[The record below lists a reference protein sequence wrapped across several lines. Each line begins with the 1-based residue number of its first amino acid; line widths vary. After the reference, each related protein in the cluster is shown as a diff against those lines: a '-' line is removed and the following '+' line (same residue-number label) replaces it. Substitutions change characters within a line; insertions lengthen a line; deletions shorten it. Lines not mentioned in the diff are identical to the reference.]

1 MRGTIVRRGQ
11 KFYAVLDLPPGENG
25 KRRQKWL
32 SGFDTRREAE
42 AALAETLTEVH
53 TGRYVEPT
61 TMTVRQFLC
70 DEWLPASTARVRATT
85 LRGYRQAL
93 YSYAVPALGDVP
105 LADVTPVVLTK
116 LYGQL
121 LTSGR
126 ANGKGGL
133 SARTVRLLHTIL
145 RRAFADAVRWRY
157 LTSNPADG
165 ATPPSAAAARAPEM
179 RTWTLA
185 ELQAFLRFTADDEYH
200 VGYVLA
206 ACCGL
211 RRGEVCGLRW
221 SDIDLDGTGPFGPHL
236 RVRQTLVEV
245 DYVVSTSEPKTA
257 KSRRVVALD
266 ATVVAILRRHR
277 VRQHKDRFAL
287 GPAYDDHDLV
297 LARADGS
304 PVQPSNFVQVFAR
317 RVGEAGVP
325 AIRFHDL
332 RHTHATLSL
341 QAGIHPKIVSERLG
355 HASAAFTLDTYSHA
369 LPSLQ
374 AEAAATFGALIA
386 GLDR

>member
-1 MRGTIVRRGQ
+1 MRGSIVKRGE
-11 KFYAVLDLPPGENG
+11 KFHAVLDLPRGADG
-25 KRRQKWL
+25 KRKQKWL
-32 SGFDTRREAE
+32 SGYPTRREAE
-42 AALAETLTEVH
+42 AALAHALNEVH

-61 TMTVRQFLC
+61 AMTVRQFLC
-70 DEWLPASTARVRATT
+70 DEWLPASAARVRATT
-85 LRGYRQAL
+85 LRGYRQL
-93 YSYAVPALGDVP
+93 IDSYAVPAVGDVP

-116 LYGQL
+116 LYGRL

-133 SARTVRLLHTIL
+133 SARTVRFLHTVL

-157 LTSNPADG
+157 LAANPADG
-165 ATPPSAAAARAPEM
+165 ATPPSHAAARAPEM

-221 SDIDLDGTGPFGPHL
+221 SDVDLDGTGQFGPHL

-245 DYVVSTSEPKTA
+245 DYVVTVSGPKTA

-266 ATVVAILRRHR
+266 PTVVAVLRRHR
-277 VRQHKDRFAL
+277 TRQHKDRLAC
-287 GPAYDDHDLV
+287 GPAYADRDLV
-297 LARADGS
+297 LARADGA

-325 AIRFHDL
+325 HIRFHDL

-374 AEAAATFGALIA
+374 AEAAATFGALVA

>member
-1 MRGTIVRRGQ
+1 MRGSIVKRGE
-11 KFYAVLDLPPGENG
+11 KFHAVLDLPRGADG
-25 KRRQKWL
+25 KRKQKWL
-32 SGFDTRREAE
+32 SGYATRREAE
-42 AALAETLTEVH
+42 AALAHALNEVH
-53 TGRYVEPT
+53 SGRYVEPT

-70 DEWLPASTARVRATT
+70 DEWLPASAARVRATT
-85 LRGYRQAL
+85 LRAYRQL
-93 YSYAVPALGDVP
+93 IDLYAVPNLGDLP

-116 LYGQL
+116 LYGRL

-133 SARTVRLLHTIL
+133 SARTVRFLHTVL

-157 LTSNPADG
+157 LQANPADG

-185 ELQAFLRFTADDEYH
+185 ELQAFLRFTVDDEYH
-200 VGYVLA
+200 IGYVLA

-221 SDIDLDGTGPFGPHL
+221 SDIDLDGGDAFGPHL

-245 DYVVSTSEPKTA
+245 DYVLTVSEPKTA

-266 ATVVAILRRHR
+266 PTVVAVLRRHR
-277 VRQHKDRFAL
+277 TRQHKDRLAC
-287 GPAYDDHDLV
+287 GPAYADHDLV
-297 LARADGS
+297 LARVDGA

-325 AIRFHDL
+325 HIRFHDL

-355 HASAAFTLDTYSHA
+355 HSTAAFTLDIYSHA
-369 LPSLQ
+369 VPSLQ
-374 AEAAATFGALIA
+374 AEAAAAFGALVY
-386 GLDR
+386 G

>member
-1 MRGTIVRRGQ
+1 M
-11 KFYAVLDLPPGENG
+11 LDLPPGENG

-42 AALAETLTEVH
+42 AVLAETLTEVH
-53 TGRYVEPT
+53 TGRYVAPT
-61 TMTVRQFLC
+61 AMTVRQFLC
-70 DEWLPASTARVRATT
+70 DEWLPASTARVRKTT
-85 LRGYRQAL
+85 LRSYRQL
-93 YSYAVPALGDVP
+93 IDLHAVPALGDLP
-105 LADVTPVVLTK
+105 LGEVTPVMLTK
-116 LYGQL
+116 LYGRL

-126 ANGKGGL
+126 VNGKGGL
-133 SARTVRLLHTIL
+133 SARTVRFLHTVL

-157 LTSNPADG
+157 LQANPADC

-185 ELQAFLRFTADDEYH
+185 ELQAFLRFTVEDEYH

-221 SDIDLDGTGPFGPHL
+221 SDVNLDATGQFGPHL

-245 DYVVSTSEPKTA
+245 DYVVTVSEPKTA

-266 ATVVAILRRHR
+266 PTVVAVLRRHR
-277 VRQHKDRFAL
+277 TRQHKNRLAC
-287 GPAYDDHDLV
+287 GAVYAEHDLV
-297 LARADGS
+297 LARPDGA

-317 RVGEAGVP
+317 QIGEAGVP
-325 AIRFHDL
+325 HIRFHDL

-355 HASAAFTLDTYSHA
+355 HSTAAFTLDIYSHA
-369 LPSLQ
+369 VPSLQ
-374 AEAAATFGALIA
+374 AEAAAAFGALVY
-386 GLDR
+386 GTS